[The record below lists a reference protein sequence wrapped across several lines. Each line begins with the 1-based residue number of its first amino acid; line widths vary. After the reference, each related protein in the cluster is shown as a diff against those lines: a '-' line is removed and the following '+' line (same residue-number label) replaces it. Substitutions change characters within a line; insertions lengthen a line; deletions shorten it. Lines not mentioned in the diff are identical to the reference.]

1 MINILL
7 AEDHNVVRNGLKM
20 LLEADKDL
28 NITGEAINGQQ
39 VLDLLEGSDQVDVVL
54 SDINMP
60 LVDGISLITELK
72 NRGCKAKV
80 IILTMHE
87 NEQYV
92 HEAFREGA
100 FGYLMKSAKEEELV
114 YAIKHVYSGGYY
126 LCSELA
132 MIMLKK
138 NMHSTLHLQPKEPL
152 DIDFTER
159 EIEVLQLIAEGLTNQ
174 QMSDKLFLSK
184 RTIEGHR
191 QSLIDKTEAPNTAG
205 LISFALRNGVID

>member
-1 MINILL
+1 MNILL

-20 LLEADKDL
+20 LLEADKDI
-28 NITGEAINGQQ
+28 NVIAEAINGQQ
-39 VLDLLEGSDQVDVVL
+39 VLDYYDGGGEFDVVL

-60 LVDGISLITELK
+60 IVDGIALIKELK
-72 NRGCKAKV
+72 NRGCRAKV

-100 FGYLMKSAKEEELV
+100 FGYLLKSVKEEELV
-114 YAIKHVYSGGYY
+114 YAIKHVYSGGFY
-126 LCSELA
+126 LCSDLA
-132 MIMLKK
+132 MNLLKK
-138 NMHSTLHLQPKEPL
+138 DRYNAPSAITG
-152 DIDFTER
+152 DSVAIDFTSR
-159 EIEVLQLIAEGLTNQ
+159 EIEILQLIAEGMTNQ

-191 QSLIDKTEAPNTAG
+191 QSLIDKTGVSNTAG
-205 LISFALRNGVID
+205 LISFSLRNGVIQ

>member
-20 LLEADKDL
+20 LLEADKDI

-39 VLDLLEGSDQVDVVL
+39 VLDLLEGNDQFDVVL

-60 LVDGISLITELK
+60 LMDGISLIKELK
-72 NRGCKAKV
+72 NREYKVKV

-92 HEAFREGA
+92 YEAFREGA
-100 FGYLMKSAKEEELV
+100 YGYLMKSAKEEELV

-126 LCSELA
+126 LCSDLC
-132 MIMLKK
+132 MNMLKR
-138 NMHSTLHLQPKEPL
+138 NMHSTLPLQPTASL
-152 DIDFTER
+152 AIDFTER
-159 EIEVLQLIAEGLTNQ
+159 EIEILQLIAEGLTNQ

-205 LISFALRNGVID
+205 LISFALRNGVIE